1 MKKSD
6 FLNALIEF
14 LFGWMAPS
22 QMELK
27 PIPVRVRRRR

>member
-14 LFGWMAPS
+14 LVGWMMPN

-27 PIPVRVRRRR
+27 AIPVRVRRRR